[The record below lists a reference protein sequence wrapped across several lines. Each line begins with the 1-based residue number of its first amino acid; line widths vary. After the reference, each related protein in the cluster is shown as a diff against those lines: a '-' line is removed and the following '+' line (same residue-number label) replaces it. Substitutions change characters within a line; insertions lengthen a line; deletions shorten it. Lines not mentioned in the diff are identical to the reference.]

1 MGIECRFIKSED
13 PRAYAD
19 AVDVRTKFIWI
30 ETISNPG
37 NVIPDF
43 KGLAKVVQERGLP
56 LICDNTFG
64 CAGYFC
70 RPIDHGVDIVVHS
83 ATKWISG
90 HGTTIGGIIVDGGT
104 FDWGRYRN
112 RFPQFHASDTRLWRS
127 SAGGRSRCGQLLI
140 GLESLAV
147 RCQRHAENTQRLA
160 DWLRS
165 NSQKA

>member
-56 LICDNTFG
+56 LIVRLQILYSLFFLF
-64 CAGYFC
+64 AGLC
-70 RPIDHGVDIVVHS
+70 S
-83 ATKWISG
+83 S
-90 HGTTIGGIIVDGGT
+90 
-104 FDWGRYRN
+104 
-112 RFPQFHASDTRLWRS
+112 RS
-127 SAGGRSRCGQLLI
+127 SIFMKILTI
-140 GLESLAV
+140 
-147 RCQRHAENTQRLA
+147 
-160 DWLRS
+160 W
-165 NSQKA
+165 